1 MKTPKIA
8 LGAAIAL
15 LSGGCA
21 IQQGQKPATASVYS
35 DLRGGA
41 CVQEVDKSDPNETP
55 FLRCPGPAGYSLIV
69 RKVDSGRES
78 VEVVDPGNRVHAL
91 NYQEVV
97 TRSMSNLEGKAE
109 WLVGMKDG
117 KQTPKAL
124 IVRVQARE
132 DNDDPEKVTH
142 TYLAVAKIT
151 ADEVCVTDR
160 IDAAAQPPSET
171 QKLAESAEARP
182 CAPAQPPL
190 APGGGAAR

>member
-1 MKTPKIA
+1 MKTPMIA
-8 LGAAIAL
+8 LGLSITL
-15 LSGGCA
+15 FSGGCA
-21 IQQGQKPATASVYS
+21 LQHGEKPAAGSVYS
-35 DLRGGA
+35 DIRGGA
-41 CVQEVDKSDPNETP
+41 CVQEIDKSDPNETP

-69 RKVDSGRES
+69 RQVDSGRES
-78 VEVVDPGNRVHAL
+78 IEVVDPVGRVHAL

-109 WLVGMKDG
+109 WRVGVKDG
-117 KQTPKAL
+117 KRTPTAL

-151 ADEVCVTDR
+151 AEEVCVTDR
-160 IDAAAQPPSET
+160 IDAAGQQPAET
-171 QKLAESAEARP
+171 QRLADSAQARP

-190 APGGGAAR
+190 AAGGGAAR